1 MESSGELD
9 VAMRYY
15 EASQDYLS
23 LVRVYCFKN
32 EIQMVFLTFAIT

>member
-9 VAMRYY
+9 VAMKYY

-32 EIQMVFLTFAIT
+32 DIQKVIT